1 MYYNMLL
8 PNKIY
13 LELYKLMLL
22 GFINRNSFDKYVNS
36 FPTIK
41 LT

>member
-1 MYYNMLL
+1 MYYAMLL
-8 PNKIY
+8 SNNIY
-13 LELYKLMLL
+13 LEFYKLMLL
-22 GFINRNSFDKYVNS
+22 GFIDRNSFDNYVNS